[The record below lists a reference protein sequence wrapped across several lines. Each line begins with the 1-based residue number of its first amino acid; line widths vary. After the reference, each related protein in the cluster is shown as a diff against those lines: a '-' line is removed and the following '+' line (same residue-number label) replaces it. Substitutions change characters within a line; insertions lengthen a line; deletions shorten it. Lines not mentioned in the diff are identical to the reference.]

1 VYNKGMPQARL
12 PDINTAYVKYRTEA
26 IIALKLKR
34 YNSMH
39 GCLIA
44 INALLPPEYQVIISS
59 SDYNE
64 LSKTEVTYQCCTCE
78 VSIQKE
84 NISIFELIPNSMQLL
99 LHGQTSNKVWNCIKC
114 NALNKLTS
122 TRISQVVLQNP
133 TFLGIVPESPSRTNG
148 LMDRMR
154 FNIEI
159 ERWGWLLLGELEFK
173 IGKFR
178 DDNWKRGDNDDIGG
192 SIDYSLD
199 DKDKDE

>member
-1 VYNKGMPQARL
+1 MPQARL

-26 IIALKLKR
+26 IIALKQKR

-44 INALLPPEYQVIISS
+44 INALLPAEYQVIISTT
-59 SDYNE
+59 DYAD
-64 LSKTEVTYQCCTCE
+64 LSKTDITYQCCSCE
-78 VSIQKE
+78 VPIPKE
-84 NISIFELIPNSMQLL
+84 NVQVFDLIPNSMQLL
-99 LHGQTSNKVWNCIKC
+99 LHGQNTHKVWNCTKC
-114 NALNKLTS
+114 HALNKLTS

-173 IGKFR
+173 MGKFR
-178 DDNWKRGDNDDIGG
+178 DDNWKRGGEDED
-192 SIDYSLD
+192 SSTIDYSLD
-199 DKDKDE
+199 DKDSGV